1 MKRHKKCVHG
11 GTKYQCDECGHEAP
25 DIRNLKK
32 HILANHLEGRKYF
45 CDQCKFE
52 SERQCDLTRHNKEVH
67 EGVKYQV
74 KSSQV
79 RKRVNKMIMLIIISI
94 IISISIN
101 TQNTEYEIFL

>member
-1 MKRHKKCVHG
+1 MKYSCDHCNYESPRLSEVKRHKKCVHG
-11 GTKYQCDECGHEAP
+11 GTKYQCDWCGHEAP

-52 SERQCDLTRHNKEVH
+52 SERQFDLTRHNKEVH

-79 RKRVNKMIMLIIISI
+79 KSGR
-94 IISISIN
+94 
-101 TQNTEYEIFL
+101 E